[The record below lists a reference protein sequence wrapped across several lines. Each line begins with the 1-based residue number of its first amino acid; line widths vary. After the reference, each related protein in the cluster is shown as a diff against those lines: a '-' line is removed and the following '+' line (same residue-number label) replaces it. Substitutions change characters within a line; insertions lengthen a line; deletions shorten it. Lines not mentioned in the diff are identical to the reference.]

1 MKQCFYFLM
10 AAIGLLLS
18 TACSNE
24 DELSRGYGNEALVS
38 FNVELSGGMQTKAIS
53 DGKTAKQLTVHV
65 FDDEGTYL
73 KSLDETATFNEQ
85 LKATVTINLVKGK
98 TYSFLFWASVK
109 DNSPYTIGDDGTITV
124 SYNGAKANDESR
136 DAFLG
141 VVKNKKVEGSFEEN
155 VTLKRPFAQ
164 LNFLTDDIEKANDA
178 GLEITETT
186 KSIIKISNVATT
198 LNPFTNTVSGEQEV
212 TFAAA
217 AIPAASETYNINN
230 KSYRYLGTTYF
241 LVAAA
246 GTTADDG
253 MKTATINS
261 TTLKIDGVQGDGL
274 TVTNVP
280 AQWNY
285 RTNIYGSLLTA
296 TGKFNVTIEPDF
308 DKPDNNQMVAVA
320 TVDQVDEAIKN
331 GATDIVVT
339 EAPTQ
344 EAAIIIPKQFEEN
357 NTRKIS
363 LTIPQSSQKITINY
377 DNQQKE
383 APKEVAITAP
393 TTSEL
398 VINLPNSTVTL
409 NEGTYETVTATTA
422 DNTLIIPEGVKVTNL
437 TVNGGNVKL
446 YGVVDK
452 VERGSGYNDK
462 IYRCIGSQASFEN
475 VKNDNVSDYTEILI
489 EECIGEIDGKNTILT
504 KPMTVSTD
512 VTIKNIRMDVP
523 KGSANN
529 SASYYDYGCCA
540 LLVVEGA
547 SNAIFEN
554 VVSKGIDGVR
564 AFLMVGDSVGVTAK
578 NCTFIVPIAANKA
591 GFNIHCKS
599 DESVINAN
607 FENCLIS
614 VDENKLNSDKNTD
627 YEYNDIMKQSASAQT
642 RGISIGR
649 GGAYTGKVNLN
660 MTKTVAEGISYV
672 INVAGCNVFVN
683 ANIND
688 CVLDGRA
695 ALNLCGN
702 QGSKYVITN
711 SKLIGRNWFGG
722 PTEVFATIVYGNDN
736 SQWATKDQVVSLS
749 GTEVV
754 AYSNP
759 QTDTNWQYLADM
771 RSTYRNRLELLNASS
786 FRELGDNPR
795 LDYLVDVEDQNP
807 EVSQVVWDETFRI
820 QGKDGATVLK
830 KDSNVTY

>member
-53 DGKTAKQLTVHV
+53 DGTTVNNLTVKV
-65 FDDEGTYL
+65 FDESMNLIPAISKENVTVSN
-73 KSLDETATFNEQ
+73 KS
-85 LKATVTINLVKGK
+85 ATVNINLVKGK

-164 LNFLTDDIEKANDA
+164 LNFLTDDIDAANKA
-178 GLEITETT
+178 GL
-186 KSIIKISNVATT
+186 SIGDKTQSTIKISKAATT

-217 AIPAASETYNINN
+217 AIPAASETYTINN
-230 KSYRYLGTTYF
+230 KFYRYLGTTYF
-241 LVAAA
+241 LVDAA
-246 GTTADDG
+246 GESENAG
-253 MKTATINS
+253 KAQAMLNS
-261 TTLKIDGVQGDGL
+261 ASLSIEGVNDVA
-274 TVTNVP
+274 VTNVP

-398 VINLPNSTVTL
+398 VIDLPQSTVTL
-409 NEGTYETVTATTA
+409 NEGTYTTVTATTA
-422 DNTLIIPEGVKVTNL
+422 ANTLIIPEGVKVGTL
-437 TVNGGNVKL
+437 TVKKGNVKL
-446 YGVVDK
+446 YGVVNN

-475 VKNDNVSDYTEILI
+475 LKKDNVSGYTEILI
-489 EECIGEIDGKNTILT
+489 EECIGEIDGGNTTLT

-627 YEYNDIMKQSASAQT
+627 YEYTDKMKQSAGAQT

-695 ALNLCGN
+695 ALNLRGN
-702 QGSKYVITN
+702 QGSKYVIKN

-722 PTEVFATIVYGNDN
+722 PSEVFATIVYGNDN

-771 RSTYRNRLELLNASS
+771 RSTNRNRLELLNASS

-830 KDSNVTY
+830 KDSKVTY